1 MMPAHV
7 VVPCQTSALSCATRR
22 RVVNVLSAA
31 FASVHESSIN
41 CTAAALTNGVETA
54 TVGTVPELPLPDEED
69 VPEDAAEP
77 VLEEPELVVPDPDEL
92 EPLEPE
98 LLELATVE
106 LEPLAPAPDELPL
119 VELVPLEPDP
129 EVVPPVEP
137 EPADAI
143 PVEDEPV
150 DPPRPAAFKAAVA
163 AAVRTAKNCCAATC
177 AFEACVAN
185 ASALRAAVAVV
196 LTTFVVA
203 GEFGCARAT
212 AAAAAAWVAAA
223 PAAVAAALAV
233 LKRAC
238 ANCCA

>member
-1 MMPAHV
+1 MIPAHV
-7 VVPCQTSALSCATRR
+7 AVPCQTSALSCATRR

-69 VPEDAAEP
+69 PPEPVVPAAAELL
-77 VLEEPELVVPDPDEL
+77 LEEPEPVEPDPDEL
-92 EPLEPE
+92 ELLEPE
-98 LLELATVE
+98 LVELATVE
-106 LEPLAPAPDELPL
+106 LEPLAPAPDELPP
-119 VELVPLEPDP
+119 VELVPPETDP

-163 AAVRTAKNCCAATC
+163 AAVRTANTCCAAT
-177 AFEACVAN
+177 
-185 ASALRAAVAVV
+185 
-196 LTTFVVA
+196 
-203 GEFGCARAT
+203 
-212 AAAAAAWVAAA
+212 
-223 PAAVAAALAV
+223 
-233 LKRAC
+233 
-238 ANCCA
+238 